1 MSLLQNDVLTMASVL
16 IAAKQYVLW
25 MRSQL
30 LFLRYNG
37 LSHAGCLHSRKN
49 ATDRQT
55 NIDGPIMLSLLTL
68 ERERLTI
75 KA

>member
-1 MSLLQNDVLTMASVL
+1 MASVL

-25 MRSQL
+25 MRLQ
-30 LFLRYNG
+30 LFLCYNG

-55 NIDGPIMLSLLTL
+55 NIDGPITLSLLTL